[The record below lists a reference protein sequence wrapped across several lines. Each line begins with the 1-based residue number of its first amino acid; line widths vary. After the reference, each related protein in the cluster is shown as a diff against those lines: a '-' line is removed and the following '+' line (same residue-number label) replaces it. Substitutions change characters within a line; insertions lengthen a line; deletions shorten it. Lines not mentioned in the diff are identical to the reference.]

1 MHVHAQ
7 LLSRVQ
13 LCDPVD
19 CSLSRFSVHGIS
31 RQEYWSELPFPP
43 PGDLLD
49 LGIEHES
56 PDLAGRV
63 FTTEPPGKS
72 QDVGTGS
79 ISSLEELDPCS
90 QFRWMWVERTR
101 GVESKALGSRHNRDH
116 SLAGR
121 CWASHLTSLN
131 HRFFICNLGMRTP
144 VSQDGCEGH
153 GKNACES
160 I

>member
-19 CSLSRFSVHGIS
+19 CSLPRFSVHVIS

-49 LGIEHES
+49 LGIEPES
-56 PDLAGRV
+56 PALAGRV

-72 QDVGTGS
+72 QGVGTGS
-79 ISSLEELDPCS
+79 VSSLEELDPCS
-90 QFRWMWVERTR
+90 RFRWMWVERTH
-101 GVESKALGSRHNRDH
+101 GVESKALGSRHNKDH

-131 HRFFICNLGMRTP
+131 HRFFICNLGMKTP
-144 VSQDGCEGH
+144 VPQDGCEGH
-153 GKNACES
+153 WKNACES